1 MAAWQS
7 TWPLW
12 LKVQGQGPEL
22 TLAAVVCLG
31 LVTGGTSGLMAGFL
45 GALLWASVSS
55 TPMGNLFVSYM
66 SLGLL
71 AGVLRGRMFSDRVA
85 VAVMIVAI
93 SVVLAAIVRLV
104 LAPPPSPQSW
114 FTVVMVRS
122 LYSALMAM
130 PIYLL
135 VRAVCRFYPEA
146 EEF

>member
-31 LVTGGTSGLMAGFL
+31 LVTGGTSGLVAGFL

-85 VAVMIVAI
+85 VAVIIVAI
-93 SVVLAAIVRLV
+93 SVLVAAIVRLV

-114 FTVVMVRS
+114 VSVVMVRS
-122 LYSALMAM
+122 LYSGLMAM

-135 VRAVCRFYPEA
+135 VRAVSRFYPES
-146 EEF
+146 EDI